1 MRLFVAGLGLLG
13 VGGSGGGAGTSRDGG
28 GALRVG

>member
-1 MRLFVAGLGLLG
+1 MRCLGLLG

-28 GALRVG
+28 GTLRVG